1 MTLVVIRH
9 PNLTMAVNRQMCC
22 GLDLTSHLRN
32 LILCEMIL
40 DHRSVSPLLHHYLL
54 TSCQIAN
61 CLRELSVSH
70 FVTIHFR
77 LDINVWEMDP

>member
-9 PNLTMAVNRQMCC
+9 HLTMAVNRHVSCE
-22 GLDLTSHLRN
+22 LDLTSRLRN
-32 LILCEMIL
+32 QILYKMIF
-40 DHRSVSPLLHHYLL
+40 DHRSAAPLLRRYLL

-77 LDINVWEMDP
+77 L

>member
-1 MTLVVIRH
+1 MTLIVIRH
-9 PNLTMAVNRQMCC
+9 HLTMAVSRHASCE
-22 GLDLTSHLRN
+22 LDLSSRLRN
-32 LILCEMIL
+32 QILCKMIV
-40 DHRSVSPLLHHYLL
+40 DHQSVVPLLRRYLL

-77 LDINVWEMDP
+77 LDIDVWEMDP

>member
-1 MTLVVIRH
+1 
-9 PNLTMAVNRQMCC
+9 MAVNRHVRRE
-22 GLDLTSHLRN
+22 LALTSRLRN
-32 LILCEMIL
+32 QILCEMIL
-40 DHRSVSPLLHHYLL
+40 DHRSVVPLLRHYLP

>member
-1 MTLVVIRH
+1 MTLIVIRQ
-9 PNLTMAVNRQMCC
+9 NLTMAVNRHVSRE
-22 GLDLTSHLRN
+22 LDLTSRLRN
-32 LILCEMIL
+32 QILCEMIL
-40 DHRSVSPLLHHYLL
+40 DHRSVVPLLRRYLL

-77 LDINVWEMDP
+77 L